1 MSKSDAN
8 IFAHDSLDDKVKA
21 SVIRDLLYMKHH
33 QLLSDMG
40 ILSMDEIE
48 FALRELCT
56 F

>member
-8 IFAHDSLDDKVKA
+8 VFANDSLDDKVKA
-21 SVIRDLLYMKHH
+21 SVIRDLLSMKHSK
-33 QLLSDMG
+33 LLSDKG